1 MVLVIALNAKSDG
14 GNGLVKIGLTGGIAS
29 GKSTV
34 SKLLE
39 EFGVPVFDADKE
51 VHLLLA
57 KDEAVKLLLKEKFGA
72 DIIALDGS
80 VDRKKLG
87 EIVFSDSELRI
98 WLEGVIHV
106 RIDEKMSEFVMQSER
121 NNCKVVVF
129 DIPLLIEKGWQSKV
143 DKVWLVYVPRQI
155 QLERVLLRDGLTTV
169 QAEQRLAAQMPLV
182 EKLSFADLVIDNSGD
197 LEETRR
203 KIKDELAALLS

>member
-34 SKLLE
+34 SKLLG

-57 KDEAVKLLLKEKFGA
+57 KDEAVKQLLKEKFGT

-87 EIVFSDSELRI
+87 EIVFSDSGLRI